1 MLSLIGDAL
10 GIGADLWKHENQ
22 KDYDRETKKAAR
34 RKLKEEQQRL
44 ENFYANMLADN
55 QQFYDSRPSLGSEED
70 VASYRNAILG
80 YDPSAYDDVEE
91 YSFDKSVEDYVN
103 PYYDAIIGATTDAL
117 QHTAA
122 GAGLGRGTGAAQ
134 NIAEGVAQKSDE
146 LYKTAYDMYN
156 TDRNQ
161 DYNEF
166 IKQIELN
173 RAKIDSMNKAQE
185 SKLNALG
192 TLSNDYL
199 DALDMEQATKNSIK
213 QDQNQAT
220 NQYMNTLATLY

>member
-10 GIGADLWKHENQ
+10 GIGADVWKYKDQQ
-22 KDYDRETKKAAR
+22 KYDKKAKKQAR
-34 RKLKEEQQRL
+34 EKLQEEQQRL

-55 QQFYDSRPSLGSEED
+55 EQFYDTRPSLGSEED
-70 VASYRNAILG
+70 ITSYREALLG
-80 YDPSAYDDVEE
+80 YNPDTYEDVED
-91 YSFDKSVEDYVN
+91 YSFDKKVEDYVN
-103 PYYDAIIGATTDAL
+103 PYYDAIIKGTTDAL

-146 LYKTAYDMYN
+146 LYKTAYDMYS
-156 TDRNQ
+156 TDRNA

-173 RAKIDSMNKAQE
+173 RQKIDSMNKAQE
-185 SKLNALG
+185 SKLNAMG

-199 DALDMEQATKNSIK
+199 SALDMEQAAKNAIL
-213 QDQNQAT
+213 QDQNQST